1 VSIVGRLGSS
11 LKRLWKGYGDVIIFV
26 VAFVSLLL
34 WGCNPNPKDL
44 FDRALVFSPSGFI
57 VTERRIV
64 ASNISFNSFSVED
77 ENSRMLYLEMQ
88 KEDTQEIYSIRLI
101 ECGSYAVS
109 WKTYYKWAKEMF
121 GTFKALLNAF
131 PYLYGRVSGELN
143 GMFYIAWVY
152 AQRVY
157 IIDGPN
163 EETVKEIEKR
173 FKKYIKGM
181 EPSDV
186 V

>member
-1 VSIVGRLGSS
+1 M
-11 LKRLWKGYGDVIIFV
+11 KRLWKGYGDVIIFA

-34 WGCNPNPKDL
+34 WSCNLNPQDL

-64 ASNISFNSFSVED
+64 VSNISFNGFAVED

-101 ECGSYAVS
+101 ECGSCGIS
-109 WKTYYKWAKEMF
+109 WKAYYKWAKEMF
-121 GTFKALLNAF
+121 GTLKALFNAF
-131 PYLYGRVSGELN
+131 PYLYGKVSGEIH
-143 GMFYIAWVY
+143 GVFYIAWMY
-152 AQRVY
+152 AQRIY
-157 IIDGPN
+157 IISGPN
-163 EETVKEIEKR
+163 EKTVKEIEKR
-173 FKKYIKGM
+173 FKKYIKGI
-181 EPSDV
+181 ETSDV